1 MPPELPGFYFDPEK
15 NRYFPIKHRAAGA
28 GQIHKTKAISS
39 SLALK
44 CESQKRKRAHK
55 FGSAQLLS
63 RRELAGRSLPSGVCN
78 SVCFQREYMESQAS
92 FPKVWIYENTNDRA
106 DGAVEQFHATMETL
120 EGSKNGNFLAVGGTN
135 GCLGLYEFMETK
147 QQLEYEVM
155 NRPYPFGPQNS
166 DQKNATENPPSPIC
180 SKIEPAVAFA
190 SSITAIKK
198 LGKRAASTN
207 DDGMF
212 LHEGALFTT
221 LGSGSFGGS
230 LYVLRLNKPVDLYSA
245 LPLERIVEKCIST
258 SSSVWT
264 ADSNFDGTRAVI
276 GTNQGAGLVD
286 IERKKL
292 SWVCHSNSD
301 ILSQQFDQSGNLVF
315 CGLRNGLILTVDTR
329 KEQSATSGLS
339 ASVHGNRIL
348 HATSR
353 FSDNDGDQ
361 HLFSGKFRF
370 KGNVNLSDT
379 IRMPSAVCSLT
390 VLHSD
395 ETYLLASSMNG
406 TMKLWDR
413 RLVQRGAVQSY
424 EGQVNSHTTMQIAVD
439 PTETLLASGGEDCA
453 IRLWSVKTG
462 ELLHTAD
469 GACSPVRTV
478 CWPKCGRLR
487 ELYDGRQ
494 FYEDAVFDQDFCWGL
509 WLGSSEGLL
518 YMHGGA

>member
-1 MPPELPGFYFDPEK
+1 MPTELPGFYFDPEK

-39 SLALK
+39 SLVLK
-44 CESQKRKRAHK
+44 CESQKRKRTHK

-63 RRELAGRSLPSGVCN
+63 TRELAGRSLPSGVCN
-78 SVCFQREYMESQAS
+78 SVFFQRKFMESQAS
-92 FPKVWIYENTNDRA
+92 LPKVWLYENTNDRA
-106 DGAVEQFHATMETL
+106 DGAVEQFHATMETA
-120 EGSKNGNFLAVGGTN
+120 EGSKTGNFLAVGGTN
-135 GCLGLYEFMETK
+135 GCLGLYEFKESK
-147 QQLEYEVM
+147 QQFEYGVM
-155 NRPYPFGPQNS
+155 CRPYPLGTQHS
-166 DQKNATENPPSPIC
+166 DLKNATENLLSPIR

-190 SSITAIKK
+190 SNITAIKK

-207 DDGMF
+207 DDGIF

-230 LYVLRLNKPVDLYSA
+230 LYVLKLNKPVDLYST

-276 GTNQGAGLVD
+276 GTNQGVGLVD
-286 IERKKL
+286 IERKNL
-292 SWVCHSNSD
+292 SWVCSSNSD

-329 KEQSATSGLS
+329 KEQSTTSGLS
-339 ASVHGNRIL
+339 ASAHGRTIL
-348 HATSR
+348 HAASR

-361 HLFSGKFRF
+361 RLFSGKFRF
-370 KGNVNLSDT
+370 KGNVNPSDA

-395 ETYLLASSMNG
+395 EKYLLASSMNG

-413 RLVQRGAVQSY
+413 RLVQRGPVQSY
-424 EGQVNSHTTMQIAVD
+424 EGQVNSHTTLQIAVD

-462 ELLHTAD
+462 ELLHTAA
-469 GACSPVRTV
+469 GTGSPVRTV

-487 ELYDGRQ
+487 ESYNGKQ
-494 FYEDAVFDQDFCWGL
+494 FYEDAVFDEDFCWGL
-509 WLGSSEGLL
+509 WLGSTEGLL

>member
-212 LHEGALFTT
+212 LHEGALYPQMLMMIFVI
-221 LGSGSFGGS
+221 L
-230 LYVLRLNKPVDLYSA
+230 VL
-245 LPLERIVEKCIST
+245 
-258 SSSVWT
+258 
-264 ADSNFDGTRAVI
+264 
-276 GTNQGAGLVD
+276 D
-286 IERKKL
+286 I
-292 SWVCHSNSD
+292 
-301 ILSQQFDQSGNLVF
+301 F
-315 CGLRNGLILTVDTR
+315 
-329 KEQSATSGLS
+329 
-339 ASVHGNRIL
+339 
-348 HATSR
+348 
-353 FSDNDGDQ
+353 
-361 HLFSGKFRF
+361 
-370 KGNVNLSDT
+370 
-379 IRMPSAVCSLT
+379 
-390 VLHSD
+390 
-395 ETYLLASSMNG
+395 YL
-406 TMKLWDR
+406 
-413 RLVQRGAVQSY
+413 
-424 EGQVNSHTTMQIAVD
+424 
-439 PTETLLASGGEDCA
+439 
-453 IRLWSVKTG
+453 
-462 ELLHTAD
+462 
-469 GACSPVRTV
+469 
-478 CWPKCGRLR
+478 
-487 ELYDGRQ
+487 
-494 FYEDAVFDQDFCWGL
+494 
-509 WLGSSEGLL
+509 
-518 YMHGGA
+518 